1 MLSDM
6 FTFNLASICC
16 SQGLNFTLFSSNIN
30 ELRSQ
35 CLKNQFTLIAVMNC
49 FMKKLLI
56 QSTDSWGENDVE
68 TVDVETAVFADVTD
82 VKSAQSVMKV

>member
-1 MLSDM
+1 
-6 FTFNLASICC
+6 
-16 SQGLNFTLFSSNIN
+16 
-30 ELRSQ
+30 
-35 CLKNQFTLIAVMNC
+35 MNC